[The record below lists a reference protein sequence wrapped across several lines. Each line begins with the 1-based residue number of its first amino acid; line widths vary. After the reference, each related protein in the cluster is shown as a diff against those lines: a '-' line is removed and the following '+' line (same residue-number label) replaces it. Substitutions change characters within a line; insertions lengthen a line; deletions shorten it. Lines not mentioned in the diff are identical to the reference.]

1 MNTIK
6 NLRIDLLLIFLLTS
20 TLMGMAVMN
29 IISFIF
35 SIIVLFLILKNND
48 FEYFKQNWL
57 WFLGLFYVIIILSTL
72 ASEYRNE
79 IFLKNLGLIR
89 FFILALCVQYCLKKY
104 QNENLFL
111 YTIVLIT
118 TFLAIDSLVQ
128 YLFGVNLFGNN
139 ISAEHISRRRLTSV
153 FGDEEIVGSF
163 LIKFVGLGLIGFFL
177 LSKKNT
183 SITYIY
189 YGFISFII
197 LVSQERMAFILLLFQ
212 LFLIFCFLL
221 WRKKFK
227 QTFSIIIISSI
238 LSVTFFSLDPSLKY
252 RYLSIFNTDSGIA
265 DIDFDKENKNLN
277 NLKLSNLKNVNINF
291 EDSMWGAH
299 YLTALQIF
307 KNNFFLGSGPRS
319 FRYECSKKKYENLD
333 IIYIKRRCSS
343 HPHNYYLEI
352 LSEIGILGFV
362 SFSTILIL
370 FYFRQFKFY
379 LKKKNLKHLCGLLS
393 LFVNLWPIAS
403 TGSIYSSFNGT
414 ILWIT
419 VGYIL
424 SFSYKN

>member
-153 FGDEEIVGSF
+153 FGDEQIVGSF

-238 LSVTFFSLDPSLKY
+238 LSVTIFSLDPSLKY
-252 RYLSIFNTDSGIA
+252 RYLSIFNTGSGIA
-265 DIDFDKENKNLN
+265 EIDFDKENKNLN
-277 NLKLSNLKNVNINF
+277 NLKLSDLKNVNIKF

-362 SFSTILIL
+362 SFSTILVL
-370 FYFRQFKFY
+370 FYFRQLKFY